1 MNPLKNWLEQRRS
14 KPETPPQEA
23 DKAAPQVNKAAPQAN
38 KAAPQ
43 APGNALR
50 GGSYSVAL
58 TAVVLAILIAANFF
72 VSALPSS
79 MTT

>member
-23 DKAAPQVNKAAPQAN
+23 NKAAPQAN

-58 TAVVLAILIAANFF
+58 TAVVLGYPDESPEAKPRDESKVRFID
-72 VSALPSS
+72 
-79 MTT
+79 